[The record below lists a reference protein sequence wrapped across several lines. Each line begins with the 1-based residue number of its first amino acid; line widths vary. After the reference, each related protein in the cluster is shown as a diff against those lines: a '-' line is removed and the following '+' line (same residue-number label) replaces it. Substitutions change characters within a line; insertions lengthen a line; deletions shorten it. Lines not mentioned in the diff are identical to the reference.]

1 MSEPVKKKKKNIWLI
16 AAAALFLSACGKAEP
31 LEEQPARPSEVTEAA
46 IETETAGGETESESP
61 VAGLAGAVVFT
72 SEGTK
77 AAGVFADHP
86 ELIDQWSDENSAPKK
101 EAAESKTQTSGFA
114 GKFGDAAEVKE
125 ESGWQPDEEL
135 ARQKQNYSDV
145 IARIVIPGTVIEELV
160 FSSPYDDARYLNT
173 DRDGKASSAGEL
185 FVERTYNRIDFADPV
200 TIVYG
205 HNMRSGKMFG
215 YLQEYYQGVKDG
227 ISAGEAM
234 KKYGTV
240 EISTPEGTL
249 TYKVFAA
256 IPFDNRHILA
266 GTDFT
271 NTAAHVNFFTEIQKT
286 RALGGYVDRSVA
298 VVPKDKVLILSTCMP
313 DHESRFLVFGKLTG
327 AKTGE
332 QTGNE

>member
-1 MSEPVKKKKKNIWLI
+1 MT
-16 AAAALFLSACGKAEP
+16 
-31 LEEQPARPSEVTEAA
+31 EQPET
-46 IETETAGGETESESP
+46 TETTAETAAGDEIAVGETESESP
-61 VAGLAGAVVFT
+61 VVGLSGAVVFT
-72 SEGTK
+72 SEGVK

-86 ELIDQWSDENSAPKK
+86 ELIDQWAEENDPVQETPEESRVPKN
-101 EAAESKTQTSGFA
+101 GFA
-114 GKFGDAAEVKE
+114 GRFESAAKVTE
-125 ESGWQPDEEL
+125 ESDWRPDAEL
-135 ARQKQNYSDV
+135 VEQKQNYPDV
-145 IARIVIPGTVIEELV
+145 IARIVIPGTVIEEMV
-160 FSSPYDDARYLNT
+160 FSSPSDDTRYLNT

-185 FVERTYNRIDFADPV
+185 FVERSYNRIDFSDPV
-200 TIVYG
+200 TIIYG

-215 YLQEYYQGVKDG
+215 YLQEYYQGVKDN

-240 EISTPEGTL
+240 EISTPEGDL
-249 TYKVFAA
+249 RYRVFAA

-298 VVPKDKVLILSTCMP
+298 VTPKDKVLILSTCMP

-327 AKTGE
+327 ARTGE
-332 QTGNE
+332 QTDNET

>member
-1 MSEPVKKKKKNIWLI
+1 MLSVLCTLSTLRFDTRKMSEPVKKKKKNIWLI

-46 IETETAGGETESESP
+46 IETETAGGEAESESP
-61 VAGLAGAVVFT
+61 VAGLAG
-72 SEGTK
+72 
-77 AAGVFADHP
+77 
-86 ELIDQWSDENSAPKK
+86 
-101 EAAESKTQTSGFA
+101 
-114 GKFGDAAEVKE
+114 AAEVKE

-271 NTAAHVNFFTEIQKT
+271 NTAAHVNFFTEIRKT

-313 DHESRFLVFGKLTG
+313 DHESRFLVFGKLIG

>member
-1 MSEPVKKKKKNIWLI
+1 MSNVNGMCVLSVLCTLSTLRFDTRKMSEPVKKKKKNIWLI

-31 LEEQPARPSEVTEAA
+31 LEEQPAQPSEVTESA

-61 VAGLAGAVVFT
+61 VAGLAG
-72 SEGTK
+72 
-77 AAGVFADHP
+77 
-86 ELIDQWSDENSAPKK
+86 
-101 EAAESKTQTSGFA
+101 
-114 GKFGDAAEVKE
+114 AAEVKE

-271 NTAAHVNFFTEIQKT
+271 NTAAHVNFFTEIRKT

>member
-1 MSEPVKKKKKNIWLI
+1 MSNVNGVCVLSVLCTLSTLRFDTRKMSEPVKKKKKNIWLI

-31 LEEQPARPSEVTEAA
+31 LEEQPAQPSEVTESA

-61 VAGLAGAVVFT
+61 VAGLAG
-72 SEGTK
+72 
-77 AAGVFADHP
+77 
-86 ELIDQWSDENSAPKK
+86 
-101 EAAESKTQTSGFA
+101 
-114 GKFGDAAEVKE
+114 AAEVKE

-145 IARIVIPGTVIEELV
+145 IARIVIPGTAIEELV

-271 NTAAHVNFFTEIQKT
+271 NTAAHVNFFTEIRKT

-327 AKTGE
+327 VKTGE

>member
-1 MSEPVKKKKKNIWLI
+1 MSNVDGGVCSLFCVLSTLRFDTRKMSEPVKKKKKNIWLI

-31 LEEQPARPSEVTEAA
+31 LEEQPAQPSEVTEAA
-46 IETETAGGETESESP
+46 IETETAGGEAESESP
-61 VAGLAGAVVFT
+61 VAGLAG
-72 SEGTK
+72 
-77 AAGVFADHP
+77 
-86 ELIDQWSDENSAPKK
+86 
-101 EAAESKTQTSGFA
+101 
-114 GKFGDAAEVKE
+114 AAEVKE

-271 NTAAHVNFFTEIQKT
+271 NTAAHVNFFTEIRKT